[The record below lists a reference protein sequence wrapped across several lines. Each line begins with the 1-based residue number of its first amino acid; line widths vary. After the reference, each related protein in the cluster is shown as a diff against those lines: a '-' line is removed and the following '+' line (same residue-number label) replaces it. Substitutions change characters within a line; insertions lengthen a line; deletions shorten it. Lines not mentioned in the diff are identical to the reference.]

1 MSDISPDVIARRR
14 LARHRSVASGLV
26 LVMAALTVGSF
37 YLPHGLWAE
46 LLRAAATAGF
56 VGGIADWFAITALF
70 RHPLGLPIPHTA
82 IIAQQQ
88 ARLGRALGRFVADH
102 VFTEAD
108 VSRMLGRLDLAGIVA
123 RFLADPASTRPAA
136 EALATTL
143 PRLLATIED
152 GRARKVMARILPR
165 LLGGPEAGRVV
176 ARALRHLMEGGRHQE
191 VFGYVLA
198 QLKGLLAGREDA
210 LRHAIEERVREQGG
224 RLVGWALG
232 ASIARRSLAVINAE
246 LEKIEPDGSELR
258 EAFDEWMRRE
268 IGRIESDPARA
279 AEMGAAVRKVLGHD
293 SVRVWFWD
301 VWSRVRL
308 SLEADAAKP
317 SGRTVAFLAEA
328 LSNLGTMLQTD
339 AAAHARVQRVAL
351 GIVGGFLPAA
361 QAQLADF
368 IAEVV
373 DRWDTTV
380 LVERLELRIGPD
392 LQYVRINGT
401 LVGFVVGGLVYAAL
415 HATFGAIGF

>member
-1 MSDISPDVIARRR
+1 M
-14 LARHRSVASGLV
+14 VATGLV
-26 LVMAALTVGSF
+26 LAMAAITLAT
-37 YLPHGLWAE
+37 YAMPHGMAAE

-82 IIAQQQ
+82 IIPREQS
-88 ARLGRALGRFVADH
+88 RLGRALGRFVAEH

-108 VSRMLGRLDLAGIVA
+108 VARMLGRLDLAGMVA
-123 RFLADPASTRPAA
+123 RFLADPASARPAA

-152 GRARKVMARILPR
+152 GRARKVMTRILPR
-165 LLGGPEAGRVV
+165 VLGGPEAGRVV

-198 QLKGLLAGREDA
+198 QLKLLLAGREDA
-210 LRHAIEERVREQGG
+210 LRQAIEERVREQGG

-232 ASIARRSLAVINAE
+232 ASIARRALAVINAE
-246 LEKIEPDGSELR
+246 LDKIEPNGSELR
-258 EAFDEWMRRE
+258 DAFDEWMRRE
-268 IGRIESDPARA
+268 ISKIEADPARA
-279 AEMGAAVRKVLGHD
+279 AEIGAALRKVLAHD

-308 SLEADAAKP
+308 SLEADAARP
-317 SGRTVAFLAEA
+317 NGRTVAFLAEA
-328 LSNLGTMLQTD
+328 LGNLGTLLHTD
-339 AAAHARVQRVAL
+339 VAAHDRLQRVAQ
-351 GIVGGFLPAA
+351 GIVSGFLPAA

-373 DRWDTTV
+373 DRWDSST
-380 LVERLELRIGPD
+380 LVDRLELRLGPD
-392 LQYVRINGT
+392 LQFVRINGT
-401 LVGFVVGGLVYAAL
+401 LVGFVVGGVVYAAL
-415 HATFGAIGF
+415 HATFG

>member
-1 MSDISPDVIARRR
+1 M
-14 LARHRSVASGLV
+14 VATGLV
-26 LVMAALTVGSF
+26 LAMAAITLAT
-37 YLPHGLWAE
+37 YAMPHGMAAE

-82 IIAQQQ
+82 IIPREQS
-88 ARLGRALGRFVADH
+88 RLGRALGRVVAEH

-108 VSRMLGRLDLAGIVA
+108 VARMLGRLDLAGMVA
-123 RFLADPASTRPAA
+123 RFLADPASARPAA

-152 GRARKVMARILPR
+152 GRARKVMTRILPR
-165 LLGGPEAGRVV
+165 VLGGPEAGRVV

-198 QLKGLLAGREDA
+198 QLKLLLAGREDA
-210 LRHAIEERVREQGG
+210 LRQAIEERVREQGG

-232 ASIARRSLAVINAE
+232 ASIARRALAVINAE
-246 LEKIEPDGSELR
+246 LDKIEPNGSELR
-258 EAFDEWMRRE
+258 DAFDEWMRRE
-268 IGRIESDPARA
+268 ISKIEADPARA
-279 AEMGAAVRKVLGHD
+279 AEIGAALRKVLAHD

-308 SLEADAAKP
+308 SLEADAARP
-317 SGRTVAFLAEA
+317 NGRTVAFLAEA
-328 LSNLGTMLQTD
+328 LGNLGTLLHTD
-339 AAAHARVQRVAL
+339 VAAHDRLQRVAQ
-351 GIVGGFLPAA
+351 GIVSGFLPAA

-373 DRWDTTV
+373 DRWDSST
-380 LVERLELRIGPD
+380 LVDRLELRLGPD
-392 LQYVRINGT
+392 LQFVRINGT
-401 LVGFVVGGLVYAAL
+401 LVGFVVGGVVYAAL
-415 HATFGAIGF
+415 HATFG

>member
-1 MSDISPDVIARRR
+1 M
-14 LARHRSVASGLV
+14 VATGLV
-26 LVMAALTVGSF
+26 LAMAAITLAT
-37 YLPHGLWAE
+37 YAMPHGMAAE

-82 IIAQQQ
+82 IIPREQS
-88 ARLGRALGRFVADH
+88 RLGRALGRFVAEH

-108 VSRMLGRLDLAGIVA
+108 VARMLGRLDLAGMVA
-123 RFLADPASTRPAA
+123 RFLADPASARPAA

-152 GRARKVMARILPR
+152 GRARKVMTRILPR
-165 LLGGPEAGRVV
+165 VLGGPEAGRVV

-198 QLKGLLAGREDA
+198 QLKLLLAGREDA
-210 LRHAIEERVREQGG
+210 LRQAIEERVREQGG

-232 ASIARRSLAVINAE
+232 ASIARRALAVINAE
-246 LEKIEPDGSELR
+246 LDKIEPNGSELR
-258 EAFDEWMRRE
+258 DAFDEWMRRE
-268 IGRIESDPARA
+268 ISKIEADPARA
-279 AEMGAAVRKVLGHD
+279 AEIGAALRKVLAHD

-308 SLEADAAKP
+308 SLEADAARP
-317 SGRTVAFLAEA
+317 NGRTVAFLAEA
-328 LSNLGTMLQTD
+328 LGNLGTLLQTD
-339 AAAHARVQRVAL
+339 VAAHDRLQRVAQ
-351 GIVGGFLPAA
+351 GIVSGFLPAA

-373 DRWDTTV
+373 DRWDSST
-380 LVERLELRIGPD
+380 LVDRLELRLGPD
-392 LQYVRINGT
+392 LQFVRINGT
-401 LVGFVVGGLVYAAL
+401 LVGFVVGGVVYAAL
-415 HATFGAIGF
+415 HATFG

>member
-1 MSDISPDVIARRR
+1 M
-14 LARHRSVASGLV
+14 VATGLV
-26 LVMAALTVGSF
+26 LAMAAITLAT
-37 YLPHGLWAE
+37 YAMPHGMAAE

-82 IIAQQQ
+82 IIPREQS
-88 ARLGRALGRFVADH
+88 RLGRALGRFVAEH

-108 VSRMLGRLDLAGIVA
+108 VARMLGRLDLAGMVA
-123 RFLADPASTRPAA
+123 RFLADPASARPAA

-152 GRARKVMARILPR
+152 GRARKVMTRILPR
-165 LLGGPEAGRVV
+165 VLGGPEAGRVV

-198 QLKGLLAGREDA
+198 QLKLLLAGREDA
-210 LRHAIEERVREQGG
+210 LRQAIEERVREQGG

-232 ASIARRSLAVINAE
+232 ASIARRALAVINAE
-246 LEKIEPDGSELR
+246 LDKIEPNGSELR
-258 EAFDEWMRRE
+258 DAFDEWMRRE
-268 IGRIESDPARA
+268 ISKIEADPARA
-279 AEMGAAVRKVLGHD
+279 AEIGAALRKVLAHD

-308 SLEADAAKP
+308 SLEADAARP
-317 SGRTVAFLAEA
+317 NGRTVAFLAEA
-328 LSNLGTMLQTD
+328 LGNLGTLLHTD
-339 AAAHARVQRVAL
+339 VAAHDRLQRVAQ
-351 GIVGGFLPAA
+351 GIVSGFLPAA
-361 QAQLADF
+361 QAQLDF

-373 DRWDTTV
+373 DRWDSST
-380 LVERLELRIGPD
+380 LVDRLELRLGPD
-392 LQYVRINGT
+392 LQFVRINGT
-401 LVGFVVGGLVYAAL
+401 LVGFVVGGVVYAAL
-415 HATFGAIGF
+415 HATFG

>member
-1 MSDISPDVIARRR
+1 M
-14 LARHRSVASGLV
+14 VATGLV
-26 LVMAALTVGSF
+26 LAMAAITLAT
-37 YLPHGLWAE
+37 YAMPHGMAAE

-82 IIAQQQ
+82 IIPREQS
-88 ARLGRALGRFVADH
+88 RLGRALGRFVAEH

-108 VSRMLGRLDLAGIVA
+108 VARMLGRLDLAGMVA
-123 RFLADPASTRPAA
+123 RFLADPASARPAA

-152 GRARKVMARILPR
+152 GRARKVMTRILPR
-165 LLGGPEAGRVV
+165 VLGGPEAGRVV

-198 QLKGLLAGREDA
+198 QLKLLLAGREDA
-210 LRHAIEERVREQGG
+210 LRQAIEERVREQGG
-224 RLVGWALG
+224 RLAGWALG
-232 ASIARRSLAVINAE
+232 ASIARRALAVINAE
-246 LEKIEPDGSELR
+246 LDKIEPNGSELR
-258 EAFDEWMRRE
+258 DAFDEWMRRE
-268 IGRIESDPARA
+268 ISKIEADPARA
-279 AEMGAAVRKVLGHD
+279 AEIGAALRKVLAHD

-308 SLEADAAKP
+308 SLEADAARP
-317 SGRTVAFLAEA
+317 NGRTVAFLAEA
-328 LSNLGTMLQTD
+328 LGNLGTLLHTD
-339 AAAHARVQRVAL
+339 VAAHDRLQRVAQ
-351 GIVGGFLPAA
+351 GIVSGFLPAA

-373 DRWDTTV
+373 DRWDSST
-380 LVERLELRIGPD
+380 LVDRLELRLGPD
-392 LQYVRINGT
+392 LQFVRINGT
-401 LVGFVVGGLVYAAL
+401 LVGFVVGGVVYAAL
-415 HATFGAIGF
+415 HATFG

>member
-1 MSDISPDVIARRR
+1 M
-14 LARHRSVASGLV
+14 VATGLV
-26 LVMAALTVGSF
+26 LAMAAITLAT
-37 YLPHGLWAE
+37 YAMPHGMAAE

-56 VGGIADWFAITALF
+56 VGGIADWFASTALF

-82 IIAQQQ
+82 IIPREQS
-88 ARLGRALGRFVADH
+88 RLGRALGRFVAEH

-108 VSRMLGRLDLAGIVA
+108 VARMLGRLDLAGMVA
-123 RFLADPASTRPAA
+123 RFLADPASARPAA

-152 GRARKVMARILPR
+152 GRARKVMTRILPR
-165 LLGGPEAGRVV
+165 VLGGPEAGRVV

-198 QLKGLLAGREDA
+198 QLKLLLAGREDA
-210 LRHAIEERVREQGG
+210 LRQAIEERVREQGG

-232 ASIARRSLAVINAE
+232 ASIARRALAVINAE
-246 LEKIEPDGSELR
+246 LDKIEPNGSELR
-258 EAFDEWMRRE
+258 DAFDEWMRRE
-268 IGRIESDPARA
+268 ISKIEADPARA
-279 AEMGAAVRKVLGHD
+279 AEIGAALRKVLAHD

-308 SLEADAAKP
+308 SLEADAARP
-317 SGRTVAFLAEA
+317 NGRTVAFLAEA
-328 LSNLGTMLQTD
+328 LGNLGTLLHTD
-339 AAAHARVQRVAL
+339 VAAHDRLQRVAQ
-351 GIVGGFLPAA
+351 GIVSGFLPAA

-373 DRWDTTV
+373 DRWDSST
-380 LVERLELRIGPD
+380 LVDRLELRLGPD
-392 LQYVRINGT
+392 LQFVRINGT
-401 LVGFVVGGLVYAAL
+401 LVGFVVGGVVYAAL
-415 HATFGAIGF
+415 HATFG

>member
-1 MSDISPDVIARRR
+1 MLAPSPDRAARRR
-14 LARHRSVASGLV
+14 LNRHRAVATGLV
-26 LVMAALTVGSF
+26 LVMAVATVAT
-37 YLPHGLWAE
+37 YAMPHGVWVEA
-46 LLRAAATAGF
+46 LRAAATAGF

-70 RHPLGLPIPHTA
+70 RHPFGLPIPHTA
-82 IIAQQQ
+82 IIPREQS
-88 ARLGRALGRFVADH
+88 RLGRALGRFVADH

-108 VSRMLGRLDLAGIVA
+108 VARMLGRLDLAAMVA
-123 RFLADPASTRPAA
+123 RFLADPASARPAA

-152 GRARKVMARILPR
+152 GRARRVMTRILPR
-165 LLGGPEAGRVV
+165 VLGGPEAGRVV

-198 QLKGLLAGREDA
+198 QLKLLLAGREDA
-210 LRHAIEERVREQGG
+210 LRLAIEERVREQGG

-232 ASIARRSLAVINAE
+232 ASIARRALAVINSE
-246 LEKIEPDGSELR
+246 LDKIEPNGSELR
-258 EAFDEWMRRE
+258 DAFDEWMRRE
-268 IGRIESDPARA
+268 ISKIEADPARA
-279 AEMGAAVRKVLGHD
+279 AEIGAAVRKVLAHD

-317 SGRTVAFLAEA
+317 NGRTVAFLAEA
-328 LSNLGTMLQTD
+328 LGNLGTLLRTD
-339 AAAHARVQRVAL
+339 EAAHDRLQRVAQ
-351 GIVGGFLPAA
+351 GIVAGFLPAA

-368 IAEVV
+368 VAEVV
-373 DRWDTTV
+373 DRWDPST
-380 LVERLELRIGPD
+380 LVDRLELRLGPD
-392 LQYVRINGT
+392 LQFVRINGT

-415 HATFGAIGF
+415 HATFG

>member
-1 MSDISPDVIARRR
+1 M
-14 LARHRSVASGLV
+14 VATGLV
-26 LVMAALTVGSF
+26 LAMAAITLAT
-37 YLPHGLWAE
+37 YAMPHGMAAE

-82 IIAQQQ
+82 IIPREQS
-88 ARLGRALGRFVADH
+88 RLGRALGRFVAEH

-108 VSRMLGRLDLAGIVA
+108 VARMLGRLDLAGMVA
-123 RFLADPASTRPAA
+123 RFLADPASARPAA

-152 GRARKVMARILPR
+152 GRARKVMTRILPR
-165 LLGGPEAGRVV
+165 VLGGPEAGRVV

-198 QLKGLLAGREDA
+198 QLKLLLAGREDA
-210 LRHAIEERVREQGG
+210 LRQAIEERVREQGG

-232 ASIARRSLAVINAE
+232 ASIARRALAVINAE
-246 LEKIEPDGSELR
+246 LDKIEPNGSELR
-258 EAFDEWMRRE
+258 DAFDEGMRRE
-268 IGRIESDPARA
+268 MSKIEADPARA
-279 AEMGAAVRKVLGHD
+279 AEIGAALRKVLAHD

-308 SLEADAAKP
+308 SLEADAARP
-317 SGRTVAFLAEA
+317 NGRTVAFLAEA
-328 LSNLGTMLQTD
+328 LGNLGTLLHTD
-339 AAAHARVQRVAL
+339 VAAHDRLQRVAQ
-351 GIVGGFLPAA
+351 GIVSGFLPAA

-373 DRWDTTV
+373 DRWDSST
-380 LVERLELRIGPD
+380 LVDRLELRLGPD
-392 LQYVRINGT
+392 LQFVRINGT
-401 LVGFVVGGLVYAAL
+401 LVGFVVGGVVYAAL
-415 HATFGAIGF
+415 HATFG

>member
-1 MSDISPDVIARRR
+1 MLAPSPDIAARRR
-14 LARHRSVASGLV
+14 LNRHRAVATGLV
-26 LVMAALTVGSF
+26 LVMAAITVAT
-37 YLPHGLWAE
+37 YAMPHGVTAE
-46 LLRAAATAGF
+46 ALRAAATAGF

-82 IIAQQQ
+82 IIPREQS
-88 ARLGRALGRFVADH
+88 RLGRALGRFVADH

-108 VSRMLGRLDLAGIVA
+108 VARMLGRLDLAGMVA
-123 RFLADPASTRPAA
+123 RFLADPASSRPAA

-165 LLGGPEAGRVV
+165 VLGGPEAGRVV

-198 QLKGLLAGREDA
+198 QLKLLLAGREDA
-210 LRHAIEERVREQGG
+210 LRVAIEERVREQGG

-232 ASIARRSLAVINAE
+232 ASIARRALAVINAE
-246 LEKIEPDGSELR
+246 LDKIEPDGSELR
-258 EAFDEWMRRE
+258 DAFDEWMRRE
-268 IGRIESDPARA
+268 IARIETDPARA
-279 AEMGAAVRKVLGHD
+279 AEIGAALRKVLAHD

-317 SGRTVAFLAEA
+317 NGRTVAFLAEA
-328 LSNLGTMLQTD
+328 LGNLGTLLRTD
-339 AAAHARVQRVAL
+339 EAAHDRLQRVAQ
-351 GIVGGFLPAA
+351 GIVAGFLPAA

-373 DRWDTTV
+373 DRWDTTT
-380 LVERLELRIGPD
+380 LVERLELRIGAD
-392 LQYVRINGT
+392 LQFVRINGT
-401 LVGFVVGGLVYAAL
+401 LVGFVVGGLVYGAL
-415 HATFGAIGF
+415 HATFG